1 MLKAIF
7 TATALVVSSTAFN
20 PARAEVVRYPTT
32 GNPALTIVVPNG
44 WTHKPLVS
52 GSQPQTF
59 LLTSPHQVEVAA
71 IVLPNL
77 ATPEAFAQQISA
89 FSHLQMRNQGP
100 TPFLGA
106 PGYMFDASFTNVA
119 GEVINMHVIQAKI
132 DKTHMALVEMRS
144 PGKGTTARE
153 LNEGKQ
159 ILATLK
165 LASPTQ

>member
-1 MLKAIF
+1 
-7 TATALVVSSTAFN
+7 
-20 PARAEVVRYPTT
+20 
-32 GNPALTIVVPNG
+32 
-44 WTHKPLVS
+44 
-52 GSQPQTF
+52 
-59 LLTSPHQVEVAA
+59 
-71 IVLPNL
+71 
-77 ATPEAFAQQISA
+77 
-89 FSHLQMRNQGP
+89 MRNQGP